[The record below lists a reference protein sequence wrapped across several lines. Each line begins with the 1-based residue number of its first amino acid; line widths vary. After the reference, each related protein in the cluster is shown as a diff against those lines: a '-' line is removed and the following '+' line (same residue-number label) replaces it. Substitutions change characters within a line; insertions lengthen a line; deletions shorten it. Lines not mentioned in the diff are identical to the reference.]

1 MHKCNHMLTPIVKA
15 VEFGKF
21 QYLRN
26 QYEINEIN
34 EMKAI
39 PYASAII
46 SLMYAQVCTRPDLVF
61 VTGMLRQI
69 SKKS

>member
-15 VEFGKF
+15 IKFGKF
-21 QYLRN
+21 QYPRN
-26 QYEINEIN
+26 QYEIN

-39 PYASAII
+39 PYAFAII

>member
-21 QYLRN
+21 QYPRN
-26 QYEINEIN
+26 QYEIN

-39 PYASAII
+39 PYASVII